1 MVSNHFAPLCM
12 EERPINGILENFRIE
27 FLAFWE
33 RLPNK
38 AFFFVLLVAWLGLFQ
53 FFGNSTLGY
62 VRSSSLMSW
71 MLNAIHP
78 SGDYFNSDE
87 AHIIVVPFLVLGLF
101 WWKRKKLMEVP
112 FKTWSPA
119 LGIVAFA
126 LLLHLCACMI
136 QQPKLS
142 VISLFVGIYGL
153 TGLAWGFRWLQVSF
167 FPFFLFA
174 FCLPLGDQAQPITF
188 NLRLLVCWLVEKTS
202 YVLAVDILRDG
213 TKLLDPTG
221 TYQYEVA
228 VACSG
233 MRSQMATLILA
244 IAYAFVTFDTWW
256 KRGLLI
262 ASAFPLAVL
271 GNFLRMMAIIL
282 ASEFGGQ
289 EWGNYIHDG
298 GPGGIFSLLPYVP
311 AFAGLIILGN
321 WLRDSKPRSDSPN
334 LEPVL
339 PDEPAAIKAS

>member
-1 MVSNHFAPLCM
+1 M
-12 EERPINGILENFRIE
+12 EERPINGILEDFRIE
-27 FLAFWE
+27 FLAFWG

-38 AFFFVLLVAWLGLFQ
+38 VFFFALLLAWLALFQ

-62 VRSSSLMSW
+62 VRSPSLIRW

-78 SGDYFNSDE
+78 AGDYLNSDE
-87 AHIIVVPFLVLGLF
+87 AHAIIVPFLVVGLF

-112 FKTWSPA
+112 FKTWSPG
-119 LGIVAFA
+119 LGVVGLSLA
-126 LLLHLCACMI
+126 LHLYAYMI

-142 VISLFVGIYGL
+142 VIALFIGIYGL

-188 NLRLLVCWLVEKTS
+188 NLRVLVCWLVEKTS
-202 YVLAVDILRDG
+202 NVLAVDIVREG
-213 TKLLDPTG
+213 TKLIDPTG

-228 VACSG
+228 AACSG

-244 IAYAFVTFDTWW
+244 ITYAFVSFDKWW

-271 GNFLRMMAIIL
+271 GNWLRMMAIII
-282 ASEFGGQ
+282 AAEFGGQ
-289 EWGNYIHDG
+289 EWGNYVHDG

-311 AFAGLIILGN
+311 AFAGLIILAN
-321 WLRDSKPRSDSPN
+321 WLRDSKPRQDSPRP
-334 LEPVL
+334 ESVL
-339 PDEPAAIKAS
+339 PNQPATAKAL